1 MKKLIFLSFLAGITF
16 SFAQDENRNVYE
28 VSYLKVKPG
37 MDMAFVEAVKKHNKT
52 YQLIMNKEYIEFRKQ
67 SDFSGILT
75 DTFGFIRNEFKPLM
89 KTIFNVAGPAILIFM
104 LSLAAYNYIAGDIFD
119 FDSFGD
125 LSYNSGSIFATV
137 IAAICYFISS
147 IAAYILTTSAVLY
160 YIKSY
165 IDHKGETDLADIKR
179 NAYKNFWSFFGLS
192 FLQGLT
198 IIISLMLCVLPFFYA
213 MVPMAVVFSIF
224 VFETKRSTTDA
235 YSQAFTLV
243 NEDFWTAFGA
253 IIVIGIIYFVGG
265 NVFTFVASLYTM
277 VGTGIFAY
285 FEMKIEI
292 FKRVVA
298 SKQCAILPLR
308 HCGMRESVT

>member
-1 MKKLIFLSFLAGITF
+1 
-16 SFAQDENRNVYE
+16 
-28 VSYLKVKPG
+28 
-37 MDMAFVEAVKKHNKT
+37 
-52 YQLIMNKEYIEFRKQ
+52 MNKEYIEFRKQ

-243 NEDFWTAFGA
+243 NADFWTAFGA

-277 VGTGIFAY
+277 VGTGIFAGEIDPADLNSFSADPILIILTLINTFFQLLLNSIIVIGGAVIY
-285 FEMKIEI
+285 FHLHEKTNFTGTYDRISEIGKIED
-292 FKRVVA
+292 
-298 SKQCAILPLR
+298 
-308 HCGMRESVT
+308 

>member
-1 MKKLIFLSFLAGITF
+1 
-16 SFAQDENRNVYE
+16 
-28 VSYLKVKPG
+28 
-37 MDMAFVEAVKKHNKT
+37 
-52 YQLIMNKEYIEFRKQ
+52 MNKEYIEFRKQ

-243 NEDFWTAFGA
+243 NADFWTAFGA

-277 VGTGIFAY
+277 VGTGIFDGEIDPADLNSFSADPILIILTLINTFFQLLLNSIIVIGGAVIY
-285 FEMKIEI
+285 FHLHEKTNFTGTYDRISEIGKIED
-292 FKRVVA
+292 
-298 SKQCAILPLR
+298 
-308 HCGMRESVT
+308 

>member
-1 MKKLIFLSFLAGITF
+1 
-16 SFAQDENRNVYE
+16 
-28 VSYLKVKPG
+28 
-37 MDMAFVEAVKKHNKT
+37 
-52 YQLIMNKEYIEFRKQ
+52 MNKEYIEFRKQ

-137 IAAICYFISS
+137 IAAICYFVSS

-243 NEDFWTAFGA
+243 NADFWTAFGA

-277 VGTGIFAY
+277 VGTGIFAGEIDPADLNSFSADPILIILTLINTFFQLLLIGGAVIY
-285 FEMKIEI
+285 FHLHEKTSFTGTYDRISEIGKIED
-292 FKRVVA
+292 
-298 SKQCAILPLR
+298 
-308 HCGMRESVT
+308 